1 MKTINADVVI
11 CGGGLSG
18 IMCSLALTRLGISVC
33 TIEKSNYSLQKIKDT
48 RSTAYLLPSI
58 NFLVETGI
66 WKNLSKNIN
75 PLKIL
80 SIINSKNGCPFNQVL
95 NETQF
100 NAKEI
105 SKEYFGCNIS
115 NSETKQILMKLV
127 KKDKLIN
134 YINNEIVN
142 IENFEEHL
150 IINLR
155 NKLSIRTK
163 LLIGAD
169 GRNSFIRN
177 YYNIKTQ
184 ITDIKQ
190 KAVTFIIQHQKSHNN
205 ISYEIYNTGGP
216 FTTVPLK
223 SKEEK
228 RSAVIWVNDS
238 IKIDK
243 LLGLNK
249 FELQSEIN
257 KRSCNKLGEISVV
270 SELQS
275 SNVNAQLAD
284 KFVDHR
290 MILIGEAA
298 HALPPIGAQGLNLT
312 IRDIK
317 VIFNLIRKYQYS
329 IGSNEMV
336 AEFNVKRLLDVKI
349 RTTSVNILN
358 KISYSDNLIIRR
370 TRDLGLSFLQQAKPI
385 KYLLM
390 RYGLG
395 S

>member
-1 MKTINADVVI
+1 M
-11 CGGGLSG
+11 
-18 IMCSLALTRLGISVC
+18 
-33 TIEKSNYSLQKIKDT
+33 
-48 RSTAYLLPSI
+48 
-58 NFLVETGI
+58 
-66 WKNLSKNIN
+66 
-75 PLKIL
+75 
-80 SIINSKNGCPFNQVL
+80 
-95 NETQF
+95 
-100 NAKEI
+100 
-105 SKEYFGCNIS
+105 
-115 NSETKQILMKLV
+115 
-127 KKDKLIN
+127 
-134 YINNEIVN
+134 
-142 IENFEEHL
+142 
-150 IINLR
+150 
-155 NKLSIRTK
+155 
-163 LLIGAD
+163 
-169 GRNSFIRN
+169 
-177 YYNIKTQ
+177 
-184 ITDIKQ
+184 
-190 KAVTFIIQHQKSHNN
+190 
-205 ISYEIYNTGGP
+205 
-216 FTTVPLK
+216 
-223 SKEEK
+223 
-228 RSAVIWVNDS
+228 IWVNDS

-284 KFVDHR
+284 KFVDNR